1 MPQNKFNQKN
11 KILIIII
18 KKLKIK
24 KKNLKKLSKDKNQNQ
39 MNLLSFS
46 SRKASL
52 PSLMTGL

>member
-24 KKNLKKLSKDKNQNQ
+24 KKNLKKTLKGQESKSNE
-39 MNLLSFS
+39 S
-46 SRKASL
+46 S
-52 PSLMTGL
+52 